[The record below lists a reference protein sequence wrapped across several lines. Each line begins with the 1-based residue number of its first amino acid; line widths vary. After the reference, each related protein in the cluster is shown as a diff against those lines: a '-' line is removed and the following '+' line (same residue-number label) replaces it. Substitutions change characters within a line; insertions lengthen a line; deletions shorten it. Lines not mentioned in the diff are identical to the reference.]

1 MVPIISLPNAMRTV
15 KTLALLTAPDLDLVT
30 GFLKCFPCV
39 EKLYIGVRFSSFL
52 NFNIHLLV
60 CCTKLWCTQKSCWN
74 SIYGVLLS
82 FTLPV
87 SVIYSDT
94 YEE

>member
-1 MVPIISLPNAMRTV
+1 VR
-15 KTLALLTAPDLDLVT
+15 TLALLTAPDLDLVT

-39 EKLYIGVRFSSFL
+39 EKLYIVVRVSSLL
-52 NFNIHLLV
+52 NFYIHLLV
-60 CCTKLWCTQKSCWN
+60 CGTKLCTQKSCWN

-87 SVIYSDT
+87 SVIYSDA
-94 YEE
+94 YEERTSLCSTRMP